1 MSVALYLLV
10 LPPVQYR
17 MVVPA
22 GMPVALYLLELP
34 PVKYRMVVPAG
45 MPVAVCL
52 LVLPSCTGQVIREL
66 PDKERHSDH
75 TG

>member
-1 MSVALYLLV
+1 
-10 LPPVQYR
+10 

-34 PVKYRMVVPAG
+34 PVQYRMVVPAG

-52 LVLPSCTGQVIREL
+52 LVLPPVLDRW
-66 PDKERHSDH
+66 
-75 TG
+75 